1 MLSRTTRFGNPRE
14 AVRDAL
20 LGMAQK
26 DVVRFINRYMKSLFV
41 YNSDDL
47 IDEPV
52 DTLVPGPPL
61 ADPRI
66 APRGLPRRPQNRSIG
81 LELELS
87 GEDRYRAAF
96 PANIRMLH
104 IDTGNVLLDHGGA

>member
-52 DTLVPGPPL
+52 DTLVPGPP
-61 ADPRI
+61 ACRPTHCTARTTSQT
-66 APRGLPRRPQNRSIG
+66 AKPVHRARAGVERRGPVSRCVP
-81 LELELS
+81 
-87 GEDRYRAAF
+87 GE
-96 PANIRMLH
+96 H
-104 IDTGNVLLDHGGA
+104 